1 MNKLIYY
8 CCWSQNF
15 VKSEF
20 LKTAS
25 TGSSIAPIKNF
36 PFPLIATDVSSI
48 STASTM
54 TLELP
59 DVPNHE
65 PPDTETKTGEKKK
78 KSRFSM
84 PPFLKK
90 KKKSKDKSNPD
101 LS

>member
-1 MNKLIYY
+1 
-8 CCWSQNF
+8 
-15 VKSEF
+15 
-20 LKTAS
+20 
-25 TGSSIAPIKNF
+25 
-36 PFPLIATDVSSI
+36 
-48 STASTM
+48 M

-65 PPDTETKTGEKKK
+65 PPDTETKAGEKKK